1 MKCKE
6 RERRALLTFKQGL
19 QDDYGMLSTWKGGQN
34 EDCCKWKG
42 VQCNIETGYVQS
54 LDLHGSETRHL
65 SGEINP
71 SITELQNLTYL
82 DLSYLNTSSQISK
95 FIGSFSKLRH
105 LDLSNGHYDGK
116 SLFLSSNSNLRIN
129 NQIVWLTN
137 LSSLRILDLSGV
149 QILNDSSQQTLQ
161 FLMKFPMSSLSVLDL
176 SENQLES
183 WIFNWVFNYSS
194 NLQQL
199 DLSDNLLR
207 GPIPDDFGNI
217 MHSLVSLDLSWN
229 SLEGKI
235 PKSVG
240 NICTLETFR
249 ASGNRLSGDIDL
261 FTSSNYS
268 HYFGPLPDLS
278 ILSSLRQLYLADN
291 KLIGEIH
298 TSIGSLME
306 LQTLSLS
313 RNSFEGVV
321 SESHFTNLS
330 KLVALDLSYNPLTV
344 KLSDDCEG
352 EKNTR
357 EGGGGGGGLNC
368 VFFFSKNS
376 SSDNTSEAG

>member
-1 MKCKE
+1 MFFIFIYVCVFLRVYFPLENLILMFEIMMRNYNIITLHALLVLSFIVGFNLTTKNGDMKCKE

-249 ASGNRLSGDIDL
+249 AS
-261 FTSSNYS
+261 
-268 HYFGPLPDLS
+268 
-278 ILSSLRQLYLADN
+278 
-291 KLIGEIH
+291 EIH

-357 EGGGGGGGLNC
+357 RGGGGGGVELC
-368 VFFFSKNS
+368 FLFL
-376 SSDNTSEAG
+376 